1 MKNHEFSN
9 YALAL
14 TVVACSAILFGAL
27 AFALGG
33 KTFSRVGHEVKANF
47 ADVTGVK
54 VGTQV
59 KYAGALSGTV
69 TNIRF
74 LTAQERQASTHP
86 EDAIQLTLSLYTTVP
101 PIPGDSIASIVAD
114 TLLSDKFVQLSAG
127 SAGVAPLA
135 NNVALQGLTPVTFDQ
150 ILRNLGPVMGTLDK
164 LSTSFSGDMK
174 SILPSLES
182 FLTQAKTDAA
192 DAQVLIKEMTQFL
205 RDTKTPAQNTLVKVE
220 DAAKRLQ
227 SLSQSAEAMVKN
239 NEKDLRSSISNLNVT
254 MQNLKVTST
263 YTKTLSQTLAERPSI
278 LIWGNRNLPIP
289 SQQEILKSNRPIPT
303 P

>member
-33 KTFSRVGHEVKANF
+33 KTFSRVGHDVKANF
-47 ADVTGVK
+47 SDITGIK

-59 KYAGALSGTV
+59 KYAGALAGTV
-69 TNIRF
+69 TNVRF
-74 LTAQERQASTHP
+74 LTAQERQNSTHP
-86 EDAIQLTLSLYTTVP
+86 ENAIQLTLSLYKNVP
-101 PIPGDSIASIVAD
+101 SIPNDSIASIVAD
-114 TLLSDKFVQLSAG
+114 TLLSDKFVELSAG
-127 SAGVAPLA
+127 SVGVATVA
-135 NNVALQGLTPVTFDQ
+135 QNEALQGLTPVTFDQ

-164 LSTSFSGDMK
+164 LSTSINGDMK
-174 SILPSLES
+174 SILPGLQD
-182 FLTQAKTDAA
+182 FLAQAKADAA
-192 DAQVLIKEMTQFL
+192 DAQTLIRELTQFL
-205 RDTKTPAQNTLVKVE
+205 KDTKGPAQNTLVKIE

-227 SLSQSAEAMVKN
+227 SLSQSAESLVKS
-239 NEKDLRSSISNLNVT
+239 NEKDLRSSITNLNVT

-263 YTKTLSQTLAERPSI
+263 YTKTLAQTLAERPSI

-289 SQQEILKSNRPIPT
+289 SQQEILKSNKPLSNP
-303 P
+303 